1 MKIRYVGILENRDV
15 HMKSAHFKISCN
27 QTIGYQSVKEHLE
40 KTGKLS
46 EQFATKIN
54 MPRTML

>member
-1 MKIRYVGILENRDV
+1 
-15 HMKSAHFKISCN
+15 MKSAHFKISCN

-46 EQFATKIN
+46 EQFAAKIK
-54 MPRTML
+54 MPRTGKLLGILHDNGKFSNVY